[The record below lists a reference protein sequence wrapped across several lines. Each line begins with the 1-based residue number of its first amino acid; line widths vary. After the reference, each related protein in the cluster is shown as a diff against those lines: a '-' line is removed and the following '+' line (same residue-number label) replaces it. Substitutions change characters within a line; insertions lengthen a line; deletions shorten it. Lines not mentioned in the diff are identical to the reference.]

1 MRNVGARKCAK
12 MRTVKGLRSLSSLF
26 RLGKGR
32 GTVLLWVNYI
42 NLYISGVMLFLE
54 YSSGGMVVGRPVKIT
69 LCESIAKNIL
79 IKLKYCGNLKL
90 PHKT

>member
-32 GTVLLWVNYI
+32 GTVLLWVNH
-42 NLYISGVMLFLE
+42 NNRYISGYMFIYEIGFGRNGGGSPRKDNPLRK
-54 YSSGGMVVGRPVKIT
+54 YSKKYIDKTKI
-69 LCESIAKNIL
+69 LW
-79 IKLKYCGNLKL
+79 
-90 PHKT
+90 